1 MQPEPNEPTVQLIR
15 DALDEGRELVRLEI
29 ALAREEV
36 TTELRQA
43 RASAMVCGGAAVVA
57 IASIT
62 MFMVSIALAFSAPW
76 LAALV
81 IGAILLCI
89 AGALGFAA
97 YKARPAK
104 PMAQTKARIEA
115 DLAQLKERSA

>member
-1 MQPEPNEPTVQLIR
+1 MQPEPNESTVQLIR

-43 RASAMVCGGAAVVA
+43 RASAIVCGGAAVAAV
-57 IASIT
+57 ASIT
-62 MFMVSIALAFSAPW
+62 MFMAAIALAFSVPW
-76 LAALV
+76 FAALV
-81 IGAILLCI
+81 IGATLLCI

-97 YKARPAK
+97 YKALPTK

-115 DLAQLKERSA
+115 DFARLKEKSA